1 MAVSAKPTTLATEGC
16 PAPLPASVMWLPA
29 AALNCYEGDAMHRD
43 WLLTPG
49 LLTQRIRAAAADQF
63 AMRLLNERRCGDE
76 FIREIDMSCGDTV
89 WLFAHTRIPAD
100 TAKHH
105 EWLTQIG
112 ERTLGEAI
120 ANQTSLE
127 RAPFRFAQAY
137 PDTWLV
143 DRALQHAGLAP
154 RPLWV
159 RHSAFRIDTA
169 SFDLYEVFMPSI
181 GSK

>member
-1 MAVSAKPTTLATEGC
+1 MAASAELKTSATDGL
-16 PAPLPASVMWLPA
+16 PAPLPSSVMWLPA
-29 AALNCYEGDAMHRD
+29 SALNCYEGDEIHRE

-63 AMRLLNERRCGDE
+63 SMRLLNERRCGDE
-76 FIREIDMSCGDTV
+76 FVREIDMSCDNTV
-89 WLFAHTRIPAD
+89 WLFAYTRIPVD
-100 TAKHH
+100 TAKRHD
-105 EWLTQIG
+105 WLTRIG

-120 ANQTSLE
+120 AEKTSLE

-143 DRALQHAGLAP
+143 ERALKHAGLAP

-159 RHSAFRIDTA
+159 RHSAFRIEA
-169 SFDLYEVFMPSI
+169 APFDLYEVFMPSI
-181 GSK
+181 GSR